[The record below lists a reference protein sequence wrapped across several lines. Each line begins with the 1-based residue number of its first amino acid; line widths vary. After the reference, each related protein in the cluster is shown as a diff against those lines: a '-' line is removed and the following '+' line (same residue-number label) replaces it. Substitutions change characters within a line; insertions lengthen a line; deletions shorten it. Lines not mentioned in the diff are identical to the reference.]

1 MWQTKGQTKLIEFL
15 QHALERG
22 KLSHAYLLVGPPQ
35 VGKMTLALD
44 LAMTLN
50 CREEQKPCGKC
61 PSCLKILAGKHADVQ
76 VVGLNLNP
84 GPDNE
89 KKERTEIGI
98 DQIKDMLHSASL
110 PPFEGIYRVYIIDEA
125 GHLSM
130 ESANRLLKTLEEPIG
145 KVVFIL
151 LTANA
156 QSIPATVVSRCQRLN
171 LTRLKG
177 EEIES
182 ILIKDHQI
190 EPEKAHL
197 FAHLGKG
204 CPGWSI
210 EAARNPV
217 LLQERNEKFGKML
230 DWVRGDYSDRFAAAA
245 QLILQFSKKRENV
258 YEELD
263 AWSGFWRDVLLAK
276 TCCHD
281 NIINS
286 DFLPVIIEMAGS
298 FTLVQIRT
306 ALKSIKD
313 AVDQLKLNGNAKMV
327 MEVLMLNIPRLSVNK
342 ITRTQVEVKYA

>member
-1 MWQTKGQTKLIEFL
+1 MWQTKGQTKLIEYL
-15 QHALERG
+15 QHALDQG

-35 VGKMTLALD
+35 IGKMTLALD

-61 PSCLKILAGKHADVQ
+61 ASCLKILDGKHADVQ
-76 VVGLNLNP
+76 VVGLNLNN
-84 GPDNE
+84 GPDTE

-156 QSIPATVVSRCQRLN
+156 QSILATVISRCQRLN
-171 LTRLKG
+171 LTRMKS

-182 ILIKDHQI
+182 ILIKDYQV
-190 EPEKAHL
+190 EPEKARL
-197 FAHLGKG
+197 FARLGKG

-210 EAARNPV
+210 EAAGNPV
-217 LLQERNEKFGKML
+217 LLQERTEKFGKML

-245 QLILQFSKKRENV
+245 RLILQFSKKRETV

-276 TCCHD
+276 TGCDD

-286 DFLPVIIEMAGS
+286 DFLPVIVEVARA
-298 FTLVQIRT
+298 FTLGQIRT
-306 ALKSIKD
+306 ALKSIQD
-313 AVDQLKLNGNAKMV
+313 AVDQLKLNGNAKLV

-342 ITRTQVEVKYA
+342 IARPQVEVKYA